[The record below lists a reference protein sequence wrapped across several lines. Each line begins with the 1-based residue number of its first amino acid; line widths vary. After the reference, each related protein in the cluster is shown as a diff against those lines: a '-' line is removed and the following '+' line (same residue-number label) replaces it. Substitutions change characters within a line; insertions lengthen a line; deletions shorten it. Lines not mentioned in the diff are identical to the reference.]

1 MNTTKFVPA
10 DWISVL
16 SVIFSVAGAAL
27 GLCQMFIPGIILAAV
42 GGVAGVA
49 VKFLGKKWGVNERI
63 SNVAFIIGIF
73 SVVMAAFG
81 AVTAAVIDKIFANA
95 QV

>member
-27 GLCQMFIPGIILAAV
+27 GLCQMFVPGIVLAV
-42 GGVAGVA
+42 IGVAAGVA
-49 VKFLGKKWGVNERI
+49 VKFLGKKWGANERI
-63 SNVAFIIGIF
+63 SNVAFLFGVF
-73 SVVMAAFG
+73 SVVIAVFG
-81 AVTAAVIDKIFANA
+81 AVAAAVIDKIFANA